1 MAPKV
6 ALITGGA
13 SGMGLAVAKALS
25 QRPSSNWEVHILD
38 IDQQRGSQAASSLPN
53 TTFHYA
59 DVTKYDVLS
68 EAFQNAFKSH
78 QRLDFVF
85 ANAGMIERFNFY
97 ETHPT
102 AELGDRGV
110 APPPPEPDLL
120 SIDADLKGVILTS
133 YLAQHYFRASVR
145 ETGLD
150 QGVGAPAASESQSL
164 VMTASCGGLYPSFYS
179 PLYSAAKFGVVGFMR
194 SIANHFYASNIR
206 TNAICPGIVR
216 TSLVDQKG
224 WAAFPQHR
232 FVEMESVVR
241 VVLQLAGV
249 SVSEP
254 EGTEAEAELE
264 SDEKASSA
272 RSGLTDSHGTHLP
285 TARLFG
291 QAVEISDGGVYFR
304 QQHEFCD
311 EGMREVMAATVVE
324 NQVGAIIS

>member
-1 MAPKV
+1 
-6 ALITGGA
+6 
-13 SGMGLAVAKALS
+13 MGLAVAKALS

-38 IDQQRGSQAASSLPN
+38 IDQRRGSQGASSLQN

-68 EAFQNAFKSH
+68 EAFHNAFSAH
-78 QRLDFVF
+78 NRLDFVF

-97 ETHPT
+97 EAHPNTTT
-102 AELGDRGV
+102 AELGDRDM

-133 YLAQHYFRASVR
+133 YLAQHYFRASVPSP
-145 ETGLD
+145 GLD
-150 QGVGAPAASESQSL
+150 QGAGASQSL

-194 SIANHFYASNIR
+194 SIANHFLASNIR
-206 TNAICPGIVR
+206 ANAICPGIVR

-249 SVSEP
+249 SEDQSEP
-254 EGTEAEAELE
+254 EGAGPE
-264 SDEKASSA
+264 SDKKASSA

>member
-25 QRPSSNWEVHILD
+25 QRHSSDWEVHILD

-59 DVTKYDVLS
+59 DVTKYAILS
-68 EAFQNAFKSH
+68 KAFQDAFKAH

-97 ETHPT
+97 EAHHSDID
-102 AELGDRGV
+102 DRAV

-133 YLAQHYFRASVR
+133 YLAQHYFRASVP

-150 QGVGAPAASESQSL
+150 QGAGASQSL

-232 FVEMESVVR
+232 FVDMESVVR

-249 SVSEP
+249 DTAAGERNSEDQADTTTT
-254 EGTEAEAELE
+254 GA
-264 SDEKASSA
+264 DDKASG
-272 RSGLTDSHGTHLP
+272 SGLTDSHGTHLP

-291 QAVEISDGGVYFR
+291 QAVEISDSGVYFR

-324 NQVGAIIS
+324 NQVGAIIN